1 MLSDSGLTVNETEVA
16 NTNPAND
23 AHAVPRHDIL
33 EVNAYLM
40 SGLVVSSVDK
50 WFIGPVPQFT
60 PRDLGIPTEDTRPIN
75 IVLEQ
80 IRNVAGDPER
90 LDWQAVSYPCHPE
103 RVVDRISKNGA
114 RKDLNHLDR
123 NLDALVQELAIRCQR
138 IFTRAAAAVSR
149 SAIISTEHLSII
161 SRPIREERAND
172 VWKIRERILFQKVK
186 AQRVRIIREP

>member
-1 MLSDSGLTVNETEVA
+1 MDNYDLTVGDTEIA
-16 NTNPAND
+16 STNPAND
-23 AHAVPRHDIL
+23 THAIPRHDIL

-40 SGLVVSSVDK
+40 SGLVVSSIDK

-80 IRNVAGDPER
+80 IRNVARESER
-90 LDWQAVSYPCHPE
+90 LDWQAVSYPRHPE
-103 RVVDRISKNGA
+103 HIVDRISKNGV

-138 IFTRAAAAVSR
+138 IFARAAAAVSR
-149 SAIISTEHLSII
+149 SAIISTEHLSIA
-161 SRPIREERAND
+161 SQPTHGERTSD
-172 VWKIRERILFQKVK
+172 VWKIRERVLFQKVK
-186 AQRVRIIREP
+186 SKKGENHL